1 MHGAWLNYRSMT
13 ADPSLKEQKLKPG
26 TVKRIFSFAKPYQVS
41 IYVYLA
47 TVVVDAAL
55 IVATP
60 LLLKKLIDDGVMP
73 KDSSVVT
80 QLAFF
85 VALIAVADAAFN
97 MLGRYFSSRIGEGLI
112 YDLRSLVFAH
122 VQKQSIA
129 FFTRTQTGALISRIN
144 SDVIG
149 AQQAFTS
156 TLSGLVSNVVSLLL
170 VGITM
175 LILSWQITIFSLL
188 MLPLFLIPTK
198 WVGRRLQ
205 SLTRESFTLNSEMSS
220 TMTERFNVSG
230 AMLVSLYGQPLR
242 EEAGFRVRARRVAD
256 IGIKTAMLN
265 RLFFIALTSVA
276 AIATAIAYGIG
287 GHLAING
294 GLTVGTLLAITALLA
309 RLYGPLTALSNVR
322 IDVMTSLVSFERVFE
337 VLDLEPMVKDR
348 SGAIALKSSKGKIEF
363 KNVDFSY
370 PNAQEISLA
379 SLESVAKAETVTSG
393 IVLKGLTFTVEP
405 GTTTALVGP
414 SGAGKTTISALIPRL
429 YDVTGGSIKI
439 DGNDIRDVTLESL
452 RNSIGVVMQDAH
464 LFHETIVENLR
475 YAKQDATQDQMQSA
489 CEAAQIWDL
498 IKSLP
503 NGFETMV
510 GERGHRLSGG
520 EKQRLAI
527 ARLLLKSPSI
537 VILDEAT
544 AHLDSENEQLVHAAL
559 SHALKGR
566 TSIVIAHRLSTVREA
581 DQILVLDKGV
591 IVEQGKHDELIAR
604 GGLYSELKFCH
615 KRSIHQRIATAA
627 RRPYEDHRLTQV
639 IAQGQQE
646 LIAGG
651 IHLLSRC
658 NIFQFLV
665 EIGHLIY

>member
-1 MHGAWLNYRSMT
+1 MSMHGAWLNYRSMT

-41 IYVYLA
+41 IYIYLA

-60 LLLKKLIDDGVMP
+60 LLLKKLIDDGVIP

-85 VALIAVADAAFN
+85 VALIAIADAAFN

-175 LILSWQITIFSLL
+175 LILSWQITVFSLL

-337 VLDLEPMVKDR
+337 VLDLEPMVKD
-348 SGAIALKSSKGKIEF
+348 STGAISLKSSRGKIEF
-363 KNVDFSY
+363 KNVGFSY
-370 PNAQEISLA
+370 PNAEEISLA
-379 SLESVAKAETVTSG
+379 SLESVAKPETVASG
-393 IVLKGLTFTVEP
+393 KVLKGLSFIVEP

-429 YDVTGGSIKI
+429 YDVTDGSITI
-439 DGNDIRDVTLESL
+439 DGNDIRDLTLESL

-464 LFHETIVENLR
+464 LFHESIAENLR
-475 YAKQDATQDQMQSA
+475 YAKQGATQDEMQSA

-498 IKSLP
+498 VNSLP

-559 SHALKGR
+559 SNALKGR

-604 GGLYSELKFCH
+604 GGLYSELYN
-615 KRSIHQRIATAA
+615 RQDLTGAT
-627 RRPYEDHRLTQV
+627 
-639 IAQGQQE
+639 
-646 LIAGG
+646 
-651 IHLLSRC
+651 
-658 NIFQFLV
+658 N
-665 EIGHLIY
+665 